1 MSNEFEMFRF
11 PTLKS
16 FMAKQTTTAQDILNK
31 LKNKEYSPVYFLMG
45 EEPYY
50 IDVISDYIQNN
61 VLDEAQREFDQ
72 TVLYGKETDMRTV
85 INAAKRY
92 PMMAPYQ
99 VVIVKEAQ
107 LIKDWDNLVFYLQQ
121 PLKSTILV
129 FCYKYGT
136 PDGRKKWLT
145 ELKKIGVVFES
156 PRVRDYEINA
166 WISNYAKSKR
176 LSIDEKAVAMLGE
189 YLGTDLSKIANELD
203 KLLITKPAGTE
214 RITPD
219 IIEKNIGISKDYN
232 VFELQAALIN
242 RDVMKANRI
251 IRYFS
256 ENKKA
261 NPLVMVLAQLF
272 SFFSNLMLYHYLP
285 DKSQMTVASELKINP
300 YFVKD
305 YQKAAQ
311 LFGAWKTM
319 FIISYIRETDARSK
333 GVDNVSVDEAD
344 LLKELVFKILH

>member
-1 MSNEFEMFRF
+1 
-11 PTLKS
+11 
-16 FMAKQTTTAQDILNK
+16 MAKQTITAESILSD
-31 LKNKEYSPVYFLMG
+31 LKKKVYNPVYLLMG

-50 IDVISDYIQNN
+50 IDLISDYMQNN
-61 VLDEAQREFDQ
+61 VLDEMQREFDQ

-92 PMMAPYQ
+92 PMMASHQ

-107 LIKDWDNLVFYLQQ
+107 LIKDWDNLMYYLQQ

-136 PDGRKKWLT
+136 PDGRKKWFGM
-145 ELKKIGVVFES
+145 LKATGVVFES
-156 PRVRDYEINA
+156 PKMRDYEVGA
-166 WISNYAKSKR
+166 WIQHYAREKS
-176 LSIDEKAVAMLGE
+176 LTVDEKAIVMLAE
-189 YLGTDLSKIANELD
+189 YLGTDLSKIANEID
-203 KLLITKPAGTE
+203 KLLISLPAGMQ
-214 RITPD
+214 RVTPE

-242 RDVMKANRI
+242 RDVVKANRI
-251 IRYFS
+251 VRYFS

-272 SFFSNLMLYHYLP
+272 NFFSSLMLYHYLP

-311 LFGAWKTM
+311 VFGAWKTM
-319 FIISYIRETDARSK
+319 YIISDIRETDARSK
-333 GVDNVSVDEAD
+333 GMDNAGADEGE

>member
-1 MSNEFEMFRF
+1 
-11 PTLKS
+11 
-16 FMAKQTTTAQDILNK
+16 MAKQTTTAESILSD
-31 LKNKEYSPVYFLMG
+31 LKNGAYSPVYFLMG

-50 IDVISDYIQNN
+50 IDLISDYIQNK

-92 PMMAPYQ
+92 PMMAPRQ

-107 LIKDWDNLVFYLQQ
+107 LIKDWDDLVYYLQQ
-121 PLKSTILV
+121 PLMSTLLV

-136 PDGRKKWLT
+136 PDGRKKWFT
-145 ELKKIGVVFES
+145 RLKSTGVVFES
-156 PRVRDYEINA
+156 PRVRDYEVGA
-166 WISNYAKSKR
+166 WISRYAKSKG
-176 LSIDEKAVAMLGE
+176 LGIEDKAVVMLAE

-203 KLLITKPAGTE
+203 KLLITKPAGAL
-214 RITPD
+214 RITPE

-242 RDVMKANRI
+242 RDVLKANRI
-251 IRYFS
+251 VRYFS
-256 ENKKA
+256 ENKKS

-272 SFFSNLMLYHYLP
+272 NFFSNLMLYHYLP
-285 DKSQMTVASELKINP
+285 DKSQMAVASELKVNP

-305 YQKAAQ
+305 YQKASQ
-311 LFGAWKTM
+311 VFNAWKTM
-319 FIISYIRETDARSK
+319 FIISYIRETDARAK
-333 GVDNVSVDEAD
+333 GIDNVSADEGE